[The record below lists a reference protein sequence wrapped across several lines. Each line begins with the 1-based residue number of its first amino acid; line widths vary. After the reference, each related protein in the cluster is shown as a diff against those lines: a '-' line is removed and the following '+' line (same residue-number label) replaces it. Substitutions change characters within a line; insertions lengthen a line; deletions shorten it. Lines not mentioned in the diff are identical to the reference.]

1 MMKGLC
7 VARGNLRSQDKISG
21 SRPFMRG
28 FVREDRKIRRSAHR
42 LVLVKPGR

>member
-21 SRPFMRG
+21 FWSFMRWG
-28 FVREDRKIRRSAHR
+28 VREDRKIRRSAHR